1 MNFIA
6 VTASGYEFVP
16 KDLDLATDLRFC
28 PMKGDRL
35 IEKSLRAELFTRKTE
50 LVTTNILGSA
60 ILGRRKNRF
69 N

>member
-16 KDLDLATDLRFC
+16 KDLASDLRFC

-35 IEKSLRAELFTRKTE
+35 IEKSLRAELFSRKTE

-60 ILGRRKNRF
+60 KK
-69 N
+69 